1 MARIDIVGGG
11 IAGLILAIALK
22 DSEHQVVLH
31 EPLRGTDLTEADT
44 ALGLWHPA
52 LLALDRVGVGDAV
65 RRFGT
70 PITEA
75 RMGTADGRVLGRITG
90 QDVLLLGRV
99 SLRDLLLDALPARVS
114 WDDSRVQDV
123 TALPGD
129 LIVGADGAR
138 SVVRSTYWGNSA
150 HPAHVTVVR
159 GVLDED
165 RSTGILEE
173 FWGDGGVFGL
183 TPLPAA
189 VGAPGP
195 ARTNWFAAFREH
207 RFASTEDALGHVR
220 HLAAPFPQR
229 VQDAMRAAAPEQTKV
244 NGISV
249 SPATRSF
256 VRGADRGCCA
266 RHDSEWRA
274 RRHGSHPGR
283 RCAGR
288 VHRPLGAARRRCSV
302 RTPARGPPAGDPSGL
317 ERHHAARPRTRGR
330 GEGEGSTGSSVRR
343 GQEQTRSATPWP
355 GPHGTGPAPGVTGSH
370 EER

>member
-1 MARIDIVGGG
+1 
-11 IAGLILAIALK
+11 
-22 DSEHQVVLH
+22 
-31 EPLRGTDLTEADT
+31 
-44 ALGLWHPA
+44 
-52 LLALDRVGVGDAV
+52 
-65 RRFGT
+65 
-70 PITEA
+70 
-75 RMGTADGRVLGRITG
+75 MGTAAGRVLGRITG

-256 VRGADRGCCA
+256 VRGRAVLIGDAAHAMTPNGGHGATEAIQDGAVLGEFIGRWGLREGGA
-266 RHDSEWRA
+266 RY
-274 RRHGSHPGR
+274 GR
-283 RCAGR
+283 RR
-288 VHRPLGAARRRCSV
+288 VVLPQVIRLGSSVITQLALARGGAARARDLLARR
-302 RTPARGPPAGDPSGL
+302 
-317 ERHHAARPRTRGR
+317 
-330 GEGEGSTGSSVRR
+330 
-343 GQEQTRSATPWP
+343 
-355 GPHGTGPAPGVTGSH
+355 
-370 EER
+370 